1 MTQKPGISQRLSELT
16 APTGEEPI
24 LDVSYPAPR
33 VKIAP
38 WQAIGAAIAAIVA
51 VLLWLA
57 LSSPKTEGQLPPIEA
72 AQAPEISTVTSEEA
86 LPAEVVVS
94 VVGAV
99 EQQGILILP
108 QGARIADA
116 LEVSGLAPDADIVSI
131 NHAQLLVDGEQIYV
145 SRIGEEPP
153 AQVEAGEDGGA
164 RGSKSSKINLNSA
177 TAAELTQLPG
187 VGEVTA
193 ESIVSHRDTVGS
205 FTSVE
210 QLLDISGIGPA
221 KFEKLQDLVTV

>member
-16 APTGEEPI
+16 APTGEELI

-38 WQAIGAAIAAIVA
+38 WQAIVAAIAAIVA

-57 LSSPKTEGQLPPIEA
+57 LSSPKSDGQLPPIEA
-72 AQAPEISTVTSEEA
+72 AQAPEISTATSEEA
-86 LPAEVVVS
+86 LPEEVVVS

-145 SRIGEEPP
+145 SRIGETPP
-153 AQVEAGEDGGA
+153 AEAETGEGGGTS
-164 RGSKSSKINLNSA
+164 GSNSSKINLNSA

-193 ESIVSHRDTVGS
+193 EAIVSHRDTVGKFS
-205 FTSVE
+205 SVE

-221 KFEKLQDLVTV
+221 KFDKLQDLVTV

>member
-38 WQAIGAAIAAIVA
+38 WQAIVAAIAAIVA
-51 VLLWLA
+51 ILLWLA
-57 LSSPKTEGQLPPIEA
+57 LSSPKSDGQLPPIEA

-86 LPAEVVVS
+86 LPEEVVVS

-108 QGARIADA
+108 QGSRIADA

-145 SRIGEEPP
+145 SRIGEAPP
-153 AQVEAGEDGGA
+153 AQAEAEEGGGA
-164 RGSKSSKINLNSA
+164 SGSSPSKINLNSA

-193 ESIVSHRDTVGS
+193 EAIVSHRDTVGS
-205 FTSVE
+205 FSSVE

>member
-38 WQAIGAAIAAIVA
+38 WQAIVAAIAAIIA

-57 LSSPKTEGQLPPIEA
+57 LSSPKSDGQLPPIEA

-86 LPAEVVVS
+86 LPEEVVVS

-99 EQQGILILP
+99 EKQGILILP

-116 LEVSGLAPDADIVSI
+116 LEVSGLAADADIVSI

-145 SRIGEEPP
+145 SRIGETPP
-153 AQVEAGEDGGA
+153 AQAEAGEDGGTG
-164 RGSKSSKINLNSA
+164 GSNSSKINLNSA
-177 TAAELTQLPG
+177 TAAEFTQLPG

-193 ESIVSHRDTVGS
+193 EAIVSHRDTVGS
-205 FTSVE
+205 FSSVE

>member
-33 VKIAP
+33 LKIAP
-38 WQAIGAAIAAIVA
+38 WQAIVAAIAAIVA

-57 LSSPKTEGQLPPIEA
+57 LSSPKSDGQLPPIEA

-86 LPAEVVVS
+86 LPEEVVVS

-145 SRIGEEPP
+145 SRIGEAPP
-153 AQVEAGEDGGA
+153 AQAEAEESGGA
-164 RGSKSSKINLNSA
+164 SGSNSSKINLNSA

-193 ESIVSHRDTVGS
+193 EAIVSHRDTVGS

-210 QLLDISGIGPA
+210 QLLDISGIGQA
-221 KFEKLQDLVTV
+221 KFEKLQHLVTV

>member
-38 WQAIGAAIAAIVA
+38 WQAIVAAIAAIVA

-57 LSSPKTEGQLPPIEA
+57 LSSPKSDRQLPPIEA
-72 AQAPEISTVTSEEA
+72 AQVPEISTVTSEEA
-86 LPAEVVVS
+86 LPEEVVVS

-145 SRIGEEPP
+145 SRIGETPP
-153 AQVEAGEDGGA
+153 AQAEAEEDGGA
-164 RGSKSSKINLNSA
+164 RGSNSSKINLNSA

-193 ESIVSHRDTVGS
+193 EAIVSHRDTVGS
-205 FTSVE
+205 FSSVE
-210 QLLDISGIGPA
+210 QLLEISGIGPA

>member
-1 MTQKPGISQRLSELT
+1 MAQKPGISQRLSELT

-33 VKIAP
+33 LKIAP
-38 WQAIGAAIAAIVA
+38 WQAVVAAIAAIVA

-57 LSSPKTEGQLPPIEA
+57 LSSPKSDGQLPPIEA

-86 LPAEVVVS
+86 LPEEVVVS

-116 LEVSGLAPDADIVSI
+116 LEVSGLAADADIVSI

-145 SRIGEEPP
+145 SRIGETPP
-153 AQVEAGEDGGA
+153 AEAETGDGSGTS
-164 RGSKSSKINLNSA
+164 GSNSSKINLNSA
-177 TAAELTQLPG
+177 TAAELMQLPG

-193 ESIVSHRDTVGS
+193 EAIVSHRDTVGS
-205 FTSVE
+205 FSSVE